1 MWEKKIYPLDK
12 SKKKSKGMIRKQRHH
27 AVSSNQ
33 LLVPD
38 RRGTSSQKAHWSRLH
53 YGSASWMLNQL
64 TNEFDDVLE
73 DYDND
78 HDMDYADGD
87 ATDDIGYVEHEI
99 GGVETD
105 LVEKQVYGQDF
116 TDHGGRSDDYEVG
129 QNQTDDLTG
138 GVEEEAEM
146 MGYVY
151 VEFEREV
158 ESEDEWLLIGNM

>member
-12 SKKKSKGMIRKQRHH
+12 SKKKYKGMIRKQRHH

-78 HDMDYADGD
+78 HGTDYSDDHDTDDSDGDGDGD
-87 ATDDIGYVEHEI
+87 ATDIG
-99 GGVETD
+99 
-105 LVEKQVYGQDF
+105 
-116 TDHGGRSDDYEVG
+116 HGGRSDDIG
-129 QNQTDDLTG
+129 DGGGSDDSGHGGGSDDMTG
-138 GVEEEAEM
+138 GAETKEEEEAEK

-151 VEFEREV
+151 LEFEREV
-158 ESEDEWLLIGNM
+158 ESEDEWVLIGNM

>member
-12 SKKKSKGMIRKQRHH
+12 SKKKYKGMIRKQRHH
-27 AVSSNQ
+27 AVASNQ

-38 RRGTSSQKAHWSRLH
+38 KRGTSSQKAHWSRLH

-73 DYDND
+73 DYEND
-78 HDMDYADGD
+78 HGTDDSDDHDRDDSDGGS
-87 ATDDIGYVEHEI
+87 DDIGDGGGSDDSGDGGGSDDMT
-99 GGVETD
+99 GGVETK
-105 LVEKQVYGQDF
+105 E
-116 TDHGGRSDDYEVG
+116 
-129 QNQTDDLTG
+129 
-138 GVEEEAEM
+138 EEEAEM

-158 ESEDEWLLIGNM
+158 ESEDEWVLIGNM